1 MQRLYNF
8 IKHFTKALKV
18 PNLADE
24 INQNITQEKIR
35 KMIEEKSNKRLNI
48 IKEIEDTQ
56 IKIIDLKREKDKI
69 INKITGKSKDI
80 EFHIKALEEKLGLLR
95 KQFKDLV

>member
-35 KMIEEKSNKRLNI
+35 KMMEEKSNKRLNI